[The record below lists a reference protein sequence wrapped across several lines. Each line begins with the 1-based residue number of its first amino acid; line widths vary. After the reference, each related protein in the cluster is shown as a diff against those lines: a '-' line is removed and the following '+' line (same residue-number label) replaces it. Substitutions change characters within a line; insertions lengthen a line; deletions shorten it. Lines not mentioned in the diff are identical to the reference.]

1 MKYAA
6 QIEKI
11 VPLIAPVFIPALIFA
26 AALFGFYLYS
36 PLSAATNMTFHVIF
50 YMTGFACFMILLYF
64 NRRKP
69 VFFILCAAV
78 SYILINIIKNKYG
91 TDYIPEPAYQ
101 NLCLFIPLNLALFYF
116 WPQQRL
122 LTRTNVWLL
131 LVIFGQYALGEQLTR
146 AGINLNPG
154 SGAAPLS
161 GLALWLFAVVAL
173 AMFTQTALT
182 GSILDYALFFS
193 TLGIGFGF
201 YYSDSP
207 TALTLLFGAAM
218 LCLLIAISQNLYFET
233 YRDPLTGLHSRNAYI
248 LHTRDFPLKYS
259 IGIVTIDDFDKLRFR
274 FGTRRQNQL
283 TKLIASRILEYE
295 KPECVY
301 RYSADE
307 FVIVFKSLDKNES
320 FERLE
325 AVRRA
330 VASASFVLTPRRPAL
345 KMTVSAAVSEKKR
358 SDANSFEVLVRAH
371 KALDKT
377 RSFSH
382 NMTSKA

>member
-11 VPLIAPVFIPALIFA
+11 VPLITPVFIPALIFA
-26 AALFGFYLYS
+26 AALFGFYLYA
-36 PLSAATNMTFHVIF
+36 PLTTAANLTFHVLF

-69 VFFILCAAV
+69 VFFMLCAAV

-91 TDYIPEPAYQ
+91 TDYFSEPAYQ
-101 NLCLFIPLNLALFYF
+101 NLCIFIPLNLALFYF
-116 WPQQRL
+116 WPPQRL

-131 LVIFGQYALGEQLTR
+131 LIIFCQYALGEQLSRT
-146 AGINLNPG
+146 GISLNAG

-161 GLALWLFAVVAL
+161 GMAVWLFGAVVL
-173 AMFTQTALT
+173 AMFIQTALS

-193 TLGIGFGF
+193 ALSISFGF

-218 LCLLIAISQNLYFET
+218 LSLLIAISQNLYFET

-274 FGTRRQNQL
+274 FGNHRQNQL
-283 TKLIASRILEYE
+283 TKLIAARILEYE
-295 KPECVY
+295 KPDCVY

-325 AVRRA
+325 TVRRA
-330 VASASFVLTPRRPAL
+330 IASAAFILNPRRPAL
-345 KMTVSAAVSEKKR
+345 KLTVSAAVSEKKR